1 MKAVK
6 SIVAILL
13 LVSMVLMFA
22 ACTAKPSGTY
32 EALGQK
38 LKFKGNKVT
47 LEINAFVATTTI
59 EGKFEMDGENIVIV
73 WEGENAEKAEFK
85 AAVYDKEN
93 DTVKAGILTFKKAD

>member
-32 EALGQK
+32 ENKIGGK
-38 LKFKGNKVT
+38 IKFSGNK
-47 LEINAFVATTTI
+47 FVYTPLLGGQV
-59 EGKFEMDGENIVIV
+59 EGKFEMDGENIKVK
-73 WEGENAEKAEFK
+73 WENEDNKGSFD
-85 AAVYDKEN
+85 AAKYDKDN
-93 DTVKAGILTFKKAD
+93 DSVTFLGMTFTKD

>member
-32 EALGQK
+32 EAAGQK
-38 LKFKGNKVT
+38 LIFKGNKVT
-47 LEINAFVATTTI
+47 LEINVLLVKTTV

-73 WEGENAEKAEFK
+73 WEGENASKAEFK

-93 DTVKAGILTFKKAD
+93 DVVKAGVLEFKKAK